1 MDYNFKH
8 LIIMELKDFV
18 ANFAD
23 QFEDTDPDEITAE
36 TKFHDLDEWDSL
48 IALAVLN
55 MTEKKMGK
63 KITFDDMKKCVTI
76 ENLYNV
82 ILSK

>member
-1 MDYNFKH
+1 
-8 LIIMELKDFV
+8 MELKDFI

-23 QFEDTDPDEITAE
+23 QFEDTDVSEITA
-36 TKFHDLDEWDSL
+36 TTSFHDLDEWDSL

-55 MTEKKMGK
+55 MTEKKYGK

-76 ENLYNV
+76 EDLFNV
-82 ILSK
+82 IVAA